1 MPASLRSYAEIAG
14 ALRSPYA
21 ADELVAPGEAPLLAV
36 ELTGAGPSP
45 DEAETLRRLPL
56 VTVAVVA
63 SEPDAGGD
71 TGTGPGSGGAGRPS
85 GPSGGGHPA
94 VTPAVGGAGGSGAL
108 EAFDVLLA
116 AEGDRSGAGA
126 TVDAALDSVAAGVAA
141 NPTAAVAAVQLLRM
155 SAALDVVDGLV
166 AESFTYS
173 TLQAGPELGAWL
185 TGAAGGPVRPPAT
198 GLPGAGGGP
207 LLVERAGD
215 ELRITF
221 DRPEVHNAFGFE
233 TRDALVEALQL
244 AVNDTS
250 IRSVVLAGN
259 GPSFC
264 SGGDLRE
271 FGTLADPASA
281 HLVRTTR
288 SAGYWLHRVA
298 DRLSVRVHGH
308 CVGSGIELAAFGAH
322 VAAAP
327 DLAVALP
334 EVGMGLVP
342 GAGGTVS
349 IPRRIGRHRTA
360 YLCLTGER
368 IGAAT
373 ARAWGLVDEI
383 G

>member
-63 SEPDAGGD
+63 PEPDAG
-71 TGTGPGSGGAGRPS
+71 TGARGGSGGTDRTS
-85 GPSGGGHPA
+85 SGGGHPA
-94 VTPAVGGAGGSGAL
+94 VTPAVGAAGGSRAA

-116 AEGDRSGAGA
+116 AGDDRAGA
-126 TVDAALDSVAAGVAA
+126 TVTAEAALDSIAAGAAA

-173 TLQAGPELGAWL
+173 TLQAGPEFGAWL
-185 TGAAGGPVRPPAT
+185 TGAAARGPVRPPAT
-198 GLPGAGGGP
+198 GLPGAGGSP

-250 IRSVVLAGN
+250 IRSVVLTGN

-373 ARAWGLVDEI
+373 ARAWGLVDEV